1 MKPLHSSAPVRR
13 ALAVCGLA
21 CALAAQVTEEAKKA
35 PASVLPL
42 SIRYAPDGLQLTP
55 AMVQGLLNGP
65 VLREVNRVR
74 RERNPDWPDLGQLA
88 VSQAEADLRQPAGAF
103 TCVVELPA
111 GNMGEH
117 MRDAVVDRLQHE
129 LDRRMCAGPRDRLE
143 RDLAMARA
151 TLDQA
156 EGQLRELRQKRA
168 SVPEARG
175 SEEVDRILAQISEV
189 ELRLSVEGPVHE
201 VEEKHILDLRR
212 HAADV
217 NQRIAE
223 LASEVTSLESRAQGR
238 TDAAQQAALRLAQLQ
253 SQREEL
259 VREAEQV
266 SERIAQT
273 TAAMQDRTTDLAA
286 NRRQQEVL
294 RARLEQAM
302 KLSGEAR
309 AHERDRVAID
319 EQVDVLRQQVEAAR
333 ARCEELRQQAED
345 LVPVLVEVWG

>member
-21 CALAAQVTEEAKKA
+21 CALAAQVTEEAKKP

-88 VSQAEADLRQPAGAF
+88 VSQAEADLRQPGGAF

-111 GNMGEH
+111 GGVRDH
-117 MRDAVVDRLQHE
+117 LRDALVESLQHE
-129 LDRRMCAGPRDRLE
+129 LDRRLCAGPRDRLE
-143 RDLAMARA
+143 RELTQARA
-151 TLDQA
+151 KLELA
-156 EGQLRELRQKRA
+156 EAELRGVRHKRA
-168 SVPEARG
+168 NVPEARG
-175 SEEVDRILAQISEV
+175 NEEVDRIVAQISEV

-212 HAADV
+212 HAAEV

-223 LASEVTSLESRAQGR
+223 LASEVTTLESRAQGR

-259 VREAEQV
+259 ARDAEQV

-273 TAAMQDRTTDLAA
+273 TSAMQDRTTDLAA

-294 RARLEQAM
+294 RARLAQAM
-302 KLSGEAR
+302 KQSDEAR
-309 AHERDRVAID
+309 AHERDRMALD
-319 EQVDVLRQQVEAAR
+319 EQVDILRQHVESIR
-333 ARCEELRQQAED
+333 ARCEELRGQAED